1 MACLHWLLQ
10 RVGSNWVAGVSPKAL
25 DSRAQPQPSATQ
37 APGAEQVE
45 HTSSGASE
53 SGEAKDVP
61 RLPSH
66 AVDVLPPLG
75 RGGRCLQHL
84 LEFGPHAFVCGAVVF
99 SSCRVQPARVLPTWP
114 RCIVPAL
121 APNEASSPGAWL
133 RERGTTV
140 GVLPAAVFSGAG
152 RQKAGVMRAT
162 NLCLNG
168 GCVVCPCVVSL
179 RAGCQ

>member
-10 RVGSNWVAGVSPKAL
+10 RVGSNWVAGVSPKAP
-25 DSRAQPQPSATQ
+25 DSREQPSATQ

-53 SGEAKDVP
+53 SGEAMDVP

-66 AVDVLPPLG
+66 AVLFFCNRARTWWTLPSASS
-75 RGGRCLQHL
+75 RIWSTC
-84 LEFGPHAFVCGAVVF
+84 VCVWCGCF

-114 RCIVPAL
+114 GCIVPVL
-121 APNEASSPGAWL
+121 APNEALSPGAWL

-140 GVLPAAVFSGAG
+140 GGSSGRGILKCGAS
-152 RQKAGVMRAT
+152 KAIIMRAT

-168 GCVVCPCVVSL
+168 GCVVCPCVVSIW
-179 RAGCQ
+179 AGCQ